1 MGFVAMEHWKRTS
14 KPKTAGEGTRRIM
27 TEEEKTETSEKA
39 ADGVRR
45 VRRTKRIRVQ
55 HASEIGA
62 LVRLA
67 RRRLGMSQTDAAICC
82 GVGRRFLV
90 ELENGKPTVQLDR
103 VLVVL
108 DALGIGLTV
117 GGPGVSFTAEE
128 LAQATVKREPGEAA
142 HVWEAEFVTG
152 VETPGVL
159 DDSDKP
165 HRGRTPGS
173 IALKYRRMSS
183 VKDED
188 GSMLFETTE
197 EEPPAPKR
205 EERIEVNLRQA
216 KRRAKPAEPAQKA
229 PAEVQEEPAA
239 ASGADGESN

>member
-1 MGFVAMEHWKRTS
+1 
-14 KPKTAGEGTRRIM
+14 M
-27 TEEEKTETSEKA
+27 TEDQQTEQVADA
-39 ADGVRR
+39 AVRR

-55 HASEIGA
+55 HSSEIGA

-90 ELENGKPTVQLDR
+90 ELENGKPTVQLDK

-108 DALGIGLTV
+108 DALGIGLTA
-117 GGPGVSFTAEE
+117 GGPGASFTAQE
-128 LAQATVKREPGEAA
+128 LAQATVKREPGEPP

-152 VETPGVL
+152 VDTPKAEA
-159 DDSDKP
+159 DPDKP

-173 IALKYRRMSS
+173 IALKYRRMAS

-188 GSMLFETTE
+188 GSVLFETPE
-197 EEPPAPKR
+197 EEAPAEKPV
-205 EERIEVNLRQA
+205 ERVEVHLRQV
-216 KRRAKPAEPAQKA
+216 KRRAKAGE
-229 PAEVQEEPAA
+229 
-239 ASGADGESN
+239 ASEDASN